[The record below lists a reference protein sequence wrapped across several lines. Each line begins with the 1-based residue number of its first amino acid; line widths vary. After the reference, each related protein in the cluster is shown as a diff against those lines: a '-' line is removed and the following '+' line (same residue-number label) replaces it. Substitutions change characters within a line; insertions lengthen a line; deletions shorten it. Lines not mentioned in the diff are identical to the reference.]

1 MEPSLALTTALI
13 LLGGLTMTV
22 AIAKTKELIS
32 IVPESKYSINW
43 KLLLM
48 LMVLFVCG
56 YAAACMFLVMGK
68 EAIVYTLTGLI
79 FFLGA
84 IFVLISVIT
93 GKQTIAELKSSLLS
107 VEEKEVMMKEIHH
120 RVKNNLQII
129 KSLLKLQ
136 SGYTKDVDALEMFQE
151 SENRIMS
158 MALIH
163 EKLYQT
169 DNFAGINVQEYVDE
183 LIANLIDVYELD
195 IHVDFEMNIKIEH
208 LSIDTLTPF
217 GLLLNEIVSNSFKHG
232 FKGRKNGEVS
242 ISAKPL
248 EEDQIELIIKD
259 NGIGFTLPKTES
271 ESGSLGIQLIHIL
284 TDQLEGELNQ
294 RQENGTVYKIIFPE
308 NTIKNR

>member
-1 MEPSLALTTALI
+1 MEPSLALTTGLI
-13 LLGGLTMTV
+13 LLGGLTMVV

-32 IVPESKYSINW
+32 IIPESKYAINW

-56 YAAACMFLVMGK
+56 YAAAGMFLSLGK

-136 SGYTKDVDALEMFQE
+136 SSHTKDAEALEMFQE

-169 DNFAGINVQEYVDE
+169 ENFAGINVQDYVDE

-195 IHVDFEMNIKIEH
+195 IHVDFEMDITVEQ

-217 GLLLNEIVSNSFKHG
+217 GLLLNEIVSNFKHG
-232 FKGRKNGEVS
+232 FKGRKNGLIS
-242 ISAKPL
+242 ISARPL
-248 EEDQIELIIKD
+248 EDNYVRLVIKD
-259 NGIGFTLPKTES
+259 NGVGFTLPKPEHK
-271 ESGSLGIQLIHIL
+271 SGSLGVQLIHIL
-284 TDQLEGELNQ
+284 ADQLDGELSQ
-294 RQENGTVYKIIFPE
+294 TQEKGTLYKITFPQVI
-308 NTIKNR
+308 TKKS